1 MSEKDYSLVTSQA
14 GSVISENQKN
24 TLGQAAASLTP
35 ATFTAMIGIKNGTA
49 LTLAAPVANA
59 MATLSSIAGNILDPN
74 QGAAAAAL
82 SSMNSFHSSM
92 GFGGTPNHAA
102 FGSFLNQI
110 DGHIKD
116 AKELRKASD
125 FMANTS
131 YSDFGAGIT
140 DMGSAAD
147 RGMTN
152 VFGSLAAA
160 GAAMTSTGTM
170 YNGGDVKDFGS
181 SVGMVKSLLD
191 NKLAGIT
198 GVKRRLAAAGVP
210 LDDLDNPIYKEKIDE
225 VMNGITDPGA
235 MSVVADQF
243 DVAPEIAASDTS
255 GDSTTDAIMAKLQNI
270 IDRLNAV
277 VDEINNQWFPDT
289 NSVSTWDD
297 YNVLKANWPISFTNV
312 DFNNAFKEANEISL
326 KEIRPLPDDEYKLAL
341 VNFRNND
348 VEAAMAD
355 ANAAVRELNGK
366 IAGIRAML
374 VANAGPNPDGSSST
388 TAAAASTASF
398 NTGFSVP
405 STAMGADLSPGQNLP
420 MGAGGIQSLKDL
432 GDPTKLDPEGT
443 AGLASGI
450 SGLTTHL
457 TDMGAGTVADA
468 GAAGS
473 LFSQIQSIQTPL
485 HSAEFP
491 TLNSLVTDNQSTIDT
506 LTGTGTGPMGLPS
519 MSDFTQHLAGG
530 PSITSFLQTVG
541 TNASA
546 AISALTS
553 SLAGAVSLVE
563 NTGVDLTSPAPN
575 VLGSAMSFAKNLH
588 KFGADSSGSGVADVL
603 HNLASTATAEG
614 EAIKASLAEGMN
626 NKLLAKNGIPP
637 ITTTPPPPVGQE
649 STVEYPITISRQFL
663 RKTGPGAGTFVT
675 VSAVASSAVDVLWR
689 LENGDYTTLS
699 GYGPY
704 AVMYSGDY
712 DTLYATA
719 KERSLTS
726 DPGISADVL
735 EILPQIKAEFDSQ
748 TSGKSPKAL
757 G

>member
-1 MSEKDYSLVTSQA
+1 MSEHDISLVTSQA

-35 ATFTAMIGIKNGTA
+35 ATLTAMIGIKNGTA
-49 LTLAAPVANA
+49 LTLGNSVQVAMTTLANIAYSSSPEAANA
-59 MATLSSIAGNILDPN
+59 NLAIA
-74 QGAAAAAL
+74 
-82 SSMNSFHSSM
+82 SMNSFHSSM

-152 VFGSLAAA
+152 VLGSLTAA

-170 YNGGDVKDFGS
+170 YNGGDVKNFGS
-181 SVGMVKSLLD
+181 SLGMVKSLLD

-210 LDDLDNPIYKEKIDE
+210 LDDLDNPIYKDKIDE

-243 DVAPEIAASDTS
+243 DVAPEIAAGESS
-255 GDSTTDAIMAKLQNI
+255 GDSTTDAIMAKLQDI

-277 VDEINNQWFPDT
+277 VDDIQTHWMSDVND
-289 NSVSTWDD
+289 VSTWDQ
-297 YNVLKANWPISFTNV
+297 YNELKANWPISFTNV
-312 DFNNAFKEANEISL
+312 DYNNAFKEANEISL

-355 ANAAVRELNGK
+355 ATAAVLELKGK
-366 IAGIRAML
+366 IAGIKAML

-398 NTGFSVP
+398 TAGFSVP

-432 GDPTKLDPEGT
+432 GDPTKLNPEGT

-473 LFSQIQSIQTPL
+473 LFSQIQSIQTPV
-485 HSAEFP
+485 HADAYP
-491 TLNSLVTDNQSTIDT
+491 TLNSLITDNQGTIDS

-553 SLAGAVSLVE
+553 SLAGAVNLVS
-563 NTGVDLTSPAPN
+563 NVAGVDTTSPPPN
-575 VLGSAMSFAKNLH
+575 TLGAAMGFAKNLH
-588 KFGADSSGSGVADVL
+588 KFGADSSGSGVADIL
-603 HNLASTATAEG
+603 HNLADTATAEG

-712 DTLYATA
+712 NTLYATA

-735 EILPQIKAEFDSQ
+735 EILPQLKAEFDSQ

>member
-1 MSEKDYSLVTSQA
+1 MSEHDISLVTSQA

-35 ATFTAMIGIKNGTA
+35 ATLTAMIGIKNGTA
-49 LTLAAPVANA
+49 LTLAAPVANVI
-59 MATLSSIAGNILDPN
+59 ATLTTITGNVLDPN
-74 QGAAAAAL
+74 YGAATAAL
-82 SSMNSFHSSM
+82 SSLNSFHASM

-110 DGHIKD
+110 DGHLKD
-116 AKELRKASD
+116 AKELRKATD
-125 FMANTS
+125 FMS
-131 YSDFGAGIT
+131 SIDYKDFGAGIT

-191 NKLAGIT
+191 NKLATIT
-198 GVKRRLAAAGVP
+198 GVKRRLASAGVP

-225 VMNGITDPGA
+225 VMSGITDPGA
-235 MSVVADQF
+235 MSVVADQY
-243 DVAPEIAASDTS
+243 DVAPEIADSDTA
-255 GDSTTDAIMAKLQNI
+255 GDSTTDAILAKMLAI
-270 IDRLNAV
+270 IDRINAGT
-277 VDEINNQWFPDT
+277 DDIRTNWFSYVND
-289 NSVSTWDD
+289 VSTWDD
-297 YNVLKANWPISFTNV
+297 YNVLKANWPISFTST
-312 DFNNAFKEANEISL
+312 DITAAFKEANEISL
-326 KEIRPLPDDEYKLAL
+326 NEIKPLPDDEFKLQL

-348 VEAAMAD
+348 VESAMAEY
-355 ANAAVRELNGK
+355 NAAATELKGK
-366 IAGIRAML
+366 IAGIKAML
-374 VANAGPNPDGSSST
+374 VANAGPNPDGSSAT
-388 TAAAASTASF
+388 TAAAAARSAVT
-398 NTGFSVP
+398 TGFSLP

-432 GDPTKLDPEGT
+432 GDPTKLNPEGT

-457 TDMGAGTVADA
+457 TDMGAGSIVDA

-485 HSAEFP
+485 HSAAFP

-553 SLAGAVSLVE
+553 SLAGAVGLVA
-563 NTGVDLTSPAPN
+563 TAGVDLTSPAPN

-603 HNLASTATAEG
+603 HNLADTATAEG

-626 NKLLAKNGIPP
+626 NNLLAKNGIPP

-675 VSAVASSAVDVLWR
+675 VSAVASSATNVLWR

-712 DTLYATA
+712 DTLYASA
-719 KERSLTS
+719 KERSLTT

-735 EILPQIKAEFDSQ
+735 EVLPQIKAEFDSQ

>member
-82 SSMNSFHSSM
+82 TSMSSFQANM

-152 VFGSLAAA
+152 IFGSLAAA

-210 LDDLDNPIYKEKIDE
+210 LGDLDNPIYKEKIDE

-255 GDSTTDAIMAKLQNI
+255 GDSTTDAIMVKLQDI

-277 VDEINNQWFPDT
+277 VDEINNQWLPDT

-312 DFNNAFKEANEISL
+312 DYNNAFKEANEISL

-485 HSAEFP
+485 HSTAFP
-491 TLNSLVTDNQSTIDT
+491 TLNSLVTANQGTIDS
-506 LTGTGTGPMGLPS
+506 LTGTGTGPVGLPS
-519 MSDFTQHLAGG
+519 MSDFTQHLSGG

-541 TNASA
+541 TNAGA
-546 AISALTS
+546 AISALT
-553 SLAGAVSLVE
+553 ASLVGAE
-563 NTGVDLTSPAPN
+563 SLVVTAGIDPTSPPPN
-575 VLGSAMSFAKNLH
+575 TLGAAMGFAKNLH
-588 KFGADSSGSGVADVL
+588 KFGADSSGSGVADIL
-603 HNLASTATAEG
+603 HNLADTATAEG
-614 EAIKASLAEGMN
+614 EAIKASLAEGKN
-626 NKLLAKNGIPP
+626 NKLLLKNGIPP

-649 STVEYPITISRQFL
+649 STVEYPITISRRFD
-663 RKTGPGAGTFVT
+663 RP
-675 VSAVASSAVDVLWR
+675 ASSLSGGYVTIEAIASAPSDVIWR
-689 LENGDYTTLS
+689 IINGDTTTAVS
-699 GYGPY
+699 GFIPY
-704 AVMYSGDY
+704 AVMFTGTY
-712 DTLYATA
+712 DAAYAAA
-719 KERSLTS
+719 KEQASNPATV
-726 DPGISADVL
+726 GAQVIIA
-735 EILPQIKAEFDSQ
+735 LPQMKAELESQ
-748 TSGKSPKAL
+748 VSGKSPKAL

>member
-82 SSMNSFHSSM
+82 TSMSSFQANM

-152 VFGSLAAA
+152 IFGSLAAA

-210 LDDLDNPIYKEKIDE
+210 LGDLDNPIYKEKIDE

-255 GDSTTDAIMAKLQNI
+255 GDSTTDAIMVKLQDI

-277 VDEINNQWFPDT
+277 VDEINNQWLPDT

-312 DFNNAFKEANEISL
+312 DYNNAFKEANEISL

-485 HSAEFP
+485 HSTAFP
-491 TLNSLVTDNQSTIDT
+491 TLNSLVTANQGTIDS
-506 LTGTGTGPMGLPS
+506 LTGTGTGPVGLPS
-519 MSDFTQHLAGG
+519 MSDFTQHLSGG

-541 TNASA
+541 TNAGA
-546 AISALTS
+546 AISALT
-553 SLAGAVSLVE
+553 ASLVGAE
-563 NTGVDLTSPAPN
+563 SLVVTAGIDPTSPPPN
-575 VLGSAMSFAKNLH
+575 TLGAAMGFAKNLH
-588 KFGADSSGSGVADVL
+588 KFGADSSGSGVADIL
-603 HNLASTATAEG
+603 HNLADTATAEG
-614 EAIKASLAEGMN
+614 EAIKASLAEGKN
-626 NKLLAKNGIPP
+626 NKLLLKNGIPP

-649 STVEYPITISRQFL
+649 STVEYPITISRRFD
-663 RKTGPGAGTFVT
+663 RP
-675 VSAVASSAVDVLWR
+675 ASSLSGGYVTIEAIASAPSDVIWR
-689 LENGDYTTLS
+689 IINGDTTTAVS
-699 GYGPY
+699 GFIPY
-704 AVMYSGDY
+704 AVMFTGTY
-712 DTLYATA
+712 DAAYAAA
-719 KERSLTS
+719 KEQASNPATV
-726 DPGISADVL
+726 GAQVIIA
-735 EILPQIKAEFDSQ
+735 LPQMKAELESQ
-748 TSGKSPKAL
+748 VSGKSPKAQ